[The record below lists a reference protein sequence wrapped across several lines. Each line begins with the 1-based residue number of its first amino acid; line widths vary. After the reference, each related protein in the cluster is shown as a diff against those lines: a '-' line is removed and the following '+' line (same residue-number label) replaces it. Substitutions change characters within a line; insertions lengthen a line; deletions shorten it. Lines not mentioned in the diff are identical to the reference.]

1 MARSEPQTTVKTG
14 KNTTVRLKNFGPFD
28 DVDIEL
34 RPLTIFIG
42 KNSVGKSLLLSLLW
56 ALVSTRPEI
65 PSDEEI
71 RMKWNKLYEKAE
83 YISLKITKALEPV
96 VSDFGILFEE
106 VSMLIKSMATDVRD
120 FTRTSKDL
128 FKRAIEAGL
137 EKRLRQV
144 FGVSPRELVKVGET
158 SAQIDIK
165 GTCGNLHISLTD
177 SVAVDR
183 LDLCI
188 DNATEDE
195 FLSIIELLVI
205 YIALDIY
212 KFYIIEELKKQFT
225 AYDYI
230 IATMMFLTRKIID
243 EYGVLSPAIS
253 GMFGSANKRYLID
266 MSIRGP
272 VYEVF
277 LPGSRAC
284 IVHALPRP
292 ETFTAG
298 PRDRMSVSDR
308 EFIDVYARLIDE
320 YRRSRKLTESANLL
334 LRDMGIELDI
344 ATQWGK
350 LVVYVKTWSGKRLEL
365 AHAPSGIREIIMA
378 IFALSSKDFRFVFIE
393 EPEAHLHPSAQR
405 LLARAVAEAVNNG
418 KFVALTTH
426 SDYLISEFSNLIAL
440 SNVSKDVRK
449 KLSYRDAEVL
459 KPEAVAAYLVKA
471 EGNRAVVERLEVD
484 YTGIPENEFARV
496 AEEILEIRNEL
507 Y

>member
-1 MARSEPQTTVKTG
+1 MARSESQTTVKTG
-14 KNTTVRLKNFGPFD
+14 KNITVRLKNFGPFD

-83 YISLKITKALEPV
+83 SISLKITKVIKPV
-96 VSDFGILFEE
+96 VSDSDILIEE
-106 VSMLIKSMATDVRD
+106 VSKLIKSMATDVRD
-120 FTRTSKDL
+120 FTRTSRDL

-144 FGVSPRELVKVGET
+144 FGVSLRELVKAGET

-177 SVAVDR
+177 SVAVDQ

-195 FLSIIELLVI
+195 FLSIIKPLVI
-205 YIALDIY
+205 YIVFSIY
-212 KFYIIEELKKQFT
+212 TREELEKQFT

-253 GMFGSANKRYLID
+253 GKFGSVDMKYLID

-272 VYEVF
+272 IYEVF

-350 LVVYVKTWSGKRLEL
+350 PVVYVKTWSGKRLEL
-365 AHAPSGIREIIMA
+365 AHAPSGIREIIMV
-378 IFALSSKDFRFVFIE
+378 IFALSSEDFRFVFIE

-426 SDYLISEFSNLIAL
+426 SDYLISEFSNLVAL
-440 SNVSKDVRK
+440 SNVSKDVIK

-484 YTGIPENEFARV
+484 YTGIPEDEFARV

>member
-1 MARSEPQTTVKTG
+1 VARLEPQAAVKTG
-14 KNTTVRLKNFGPFD
+14 KNITVRLKNFGPFD
-28 DVDIEL
+28 DVDIDL
-34 RPLTIFIG
+34 RPLTVFIG

-56 ALVSTRPEI
+56 ALLSTRPEI

-71 RMKWNKLYEKAE
+71 REKWSGLYEKAE
-83 YISLKITKALEPV
+83 SISLKITEFIESVA
-96 VSDFGILFEE
+96 SDFGIIMEE
-106 VSMLIKSMATDVRD
+106 VSKLIGSIATDVRD
-120 FTRTSKDL
+120 FTRTSREV
-128 FKRAIEAGL
+128 FKSAIEAGL
-137 EKRLRQV
+137 EVRLRQV
-144 FGVSPRELVKVGET
+144 FGVSTRELVKVGET

-165 GTCGNLHISLTD
+165 GRCGNLHISLTD

-183 LDLCI
+183 LDMCI
-188 DNATEDE
+188 DNATGDE
-195 FLSIIELLVI
+195 FLSITKPLVI
-205 YIALDIY
+205 YIASSIY
-212 KFYIIEELKKQFT
+212 LREELEKQFT

-253 GMFGSANKRYLID
+253 GKFGSVNKQYLID
-266 MSIRGP
+266 MSIRGS

-334 LRDMGIELDI
+334 LRDMGIELDT
-344 ATQWGK
+344 AAPGGNP
-350 LVVYVKTWSGKRLEL
+350 VVYVKTWSGKRLEL
-365 AHAPSGIREIIMA
+365 AHAPSGIREIITA
-378 IFALSSKDFRFVFIE
+378 IFALSSEDFRFVFME

-405 LLARAVAEAVNNG
+405 LLARAIAEAVNNG

-426 SDYLISEFSNLIAL
+426 SDYLINEFSNLVAL
-440 SNVSKDVRK
+440 SNASKDVRK

-484 YTGIPENEFARV
+484 YTGIPEDEFARV

>member
-1 MARSEPQTTVKTG
+1 MHRANVARLEPQAAVKTG
-14 KNTTVRLKNFGPFD
+14 KNIAVRLKNFGPFD
-28 DVDIEL
+28 DVDIDL
-34 RPLTIFIG
+34 RPLTVFIG

-56 ALVSTRPEI
+56 ALLSTRPEI

-71 RMKWNKLYEKAE
+71 KMRWRGLYEKAE
-83 YISLKITKALEPV
+83 SISLKITESIEPV
-96 VSDFGILFEE
+96 ASDFGIIKEE
-106 VSMLIKSMATDVRD
+106 VSKHIGSIATDVRD
-120 FTRTSKDL
+120 FTMSSRDV
-128 FKRAIEAGL
+128 FKSAIEAGL

-165 GTCGNLHISLTD
+165 GACGDLLVSLTD

-183 LDLCI
+183 LDMCI
-188 DNATEDE
+188 DNAAENE
-195 FLSIIELLVI
+195 FLSIIEPLIV
-205 YIALDIY
+205 YIAFIHIRE
-212 KFYIIEELKKQFT
+212 KFKKRFT

-230 IATMMFLTRKIID
+230 ITTMMFLTRRVID
-243 EYGVLSPAIS
+243 EYGVLNPAIS
-253 GMFGSANKRYLID
+253 GKFGSTDAIDLID
-266 MSIRGP
+266 IDGP
-272 VYEVF
+272 VDAVF
-277 LPGSRAC
+277 LPDNRAG
-284 IVHALPRP
+284 IVRDLPRP

-298 PRDRMSVSDR
+298 PRDRTSVSDR
-308 EFIDVYARLIDE
+308 EFIDVYARLSDE
-320 YRRSRKLTESANLL
+320 YRMSRKLTEGANLL

-344 ATQWGK
+344 AAPGGNP
-350 LVVYVKTWSGKRLEL
+350 VVYVKTWSGKRLEL
-365 AHAPSGIREIIMA
+365 AHAPSGIREIITT
-378 IFALSSKDFRFVFIE
+378 IFALSFEAFRFVFME

-405 LLARAVAEAVNNG
+405 LLARAIAEAVNNG

-426 SDYLISEFSNLIAL
+426 SDYLINEFSNLVAL
-440 SNVSKDVRK
+440 SNASKDVRK

-484 YTGIPENEFARV
+484 YTGIPEDEFARV

>member
-1 MARSEPQTTVKTG
+1 MARLEPQTTVKTG
-14 KNTTVRLKNFGPFD
+14 KNITVRLKNFGPFD

-83 YISLKITKALEPV
+83 SISLKITKVIEPV
-96 VSDFGILFEE
+96 VSDSGILIEE
-106 VSMLIKSMATDVRD
+106 VSKLIKSMATDVRD
-120 FTRTSKDL
+120 FTRTCRDL
-128 FKRAIEAGL
+128 FKRAMEAGL
-137 EKRLRQV
+137 EVRLRQV

-165 GTCGNLHISLTD
+165 GACGNLHITLTD

-195 FLSIIELLVI
+195 FLSIIEPLVI
-205 YIALDIY
+205 YIAFNIY
-212 KFYIIEELKKQFT
+212 IREELKKQFT

-230 IATMMFLTRKIID
+230 IETMIFLTRKIID
-243 EYGVLSPAIS
+243 EYGVLSLPIS
-253 GMFGSANKRYLID
+253 GKFGSANKNYLIN
-266 MSIRGP
+266 MSIREP
-272 VYEVF
+272 VFEVF

-298 PRDRMSVSDR
+298 PRDKMSVSDR
-308 EFIDVYARLIDE
+308 EFIDVYASLIDE

-350 LVVYVKTWSGKRLEL
+350 PVVYVKTWSGKRLEL
-365 AHAPSGIREIIMA
+365 AHAPSGIREVIMA
-378 IFALSSKDFRFVFIE
+378 IFALSSEDFRFVFIE

-418 KFVALTTH
+418 KLVALTTH
-426 SDYLISEFSNLIAL
+426 SDYLISEFNNLIAL
-440 SNVSKDVRK
+440 SNVSKDVIK

-484 YTGIPENEFARV
+484 FTGIPEDEFARV

>member
-1 MARSEPQTTVKTG
+1 VARLEPQATVKTG
-14 KNTTVRLKNFGPFD
+14 KNITVRLKNFGPFD

-56 ALVSTRPEI
+56 ALLSTRPEI
-65 PSDEEI
+65 PSDEKI
-71 RMKWNKLYEKAE
+71 KMKWSKLYENAE
-83 YISLKITKALEPV
+83 YISLKIIESIETV
-96 VSDFGILFEE
+96 MSDFDITKEE
-106 VSMLIKSMATDVRD
+106 VSKLIGSIATDVRD
-120 FTRTSKDL
+120 FTRTSRDL

-137 EKRLRQV
+137 EVRLRQV
-144 FGVSPRELVKVGET
+144 FGVSPRELVKVGKT

-165 GTCGNLHISLTD
+165 GTCGNLHITLTD

-195 FLSIIELLVI
+195 FLLIMKLLVI
-205 YIALDIY
+205 NISLKYIASTIY
-212 KFYIIEELKKQFT
+212 IREEFKKRLT

-230 IATMMFLTRKIID
+230 IEIMMFLTRSIID

-253 GMFGSANKRYLID
+253 DKFGSTVQ
-266 MSIRGP
+266 GP
-272 VYEVF
+272 VDAVF

-292 ETFTAG
+292 ETFAAS

-344 ATQWGK
+344 ATQWGEP
-350 LVVYVKTWSGKRLEL
+350 VVYVKTWSGKRLEL
-365 AHAPSGIREIIMA
+365 AHAPSGIREIIMV

-426 SDYLISEFSNLIAL
+426 SDYLISEFSNLVAL

-484 YTGIPENEFARV
+484 YTGIPEDEFARV

>member
-1 MARSEPQTTVKTG
+1 MARLEPQAAVKTG
-14 KNTTVRLKNFGPFD
+14 KNITVRLKNFGPFD
-28 DVDIEL
+28 NVDIDL
-34 RPLTIFIG
+34 RPLTVFIG

-56 ALVSTRPEI
+56 ALLSTRPEI

-71 RMKWNKLYEKAE
+71 RMKWSGLYEKAE
-83 YISLKITKALEPV
+83 SISLKITEFIEPV
-96 VSDFGILFEE
+96 ASDPRIIMKE
-106 VSMLIKSMATDVRD
+106 VSKHIGSMATDVRD
-120 FTRTSKDL
+120 FTRTSRDV
-128 FKRAIEAGL
+128 FKSAIEAGL

-144 FGVSPRELVKVGET
+144 FGVSTRELVRVGET

-165 GTCGNLHISLTD
+165 GTCGDLLISLTD

-183 LDLCI
+183 LDMCI
-188 DNATEDE
+188 DNAAENE
-195 FLSIIELLVI
+195 FLSIIKPLIV
-205 YIALDIY
+205 YIASIHTR
-212 KFYIIEELKKQFT
+212 EEFKKRFT

-230 IATMMFLTRKIID
+230 ITTMMFLTRRVID
-243 EYGVLSPAIS
+243 EYGVLNPAIS
-253 GMFGSANKRYLID
+253 GKFGSTNAMYLPDIT
-266 MSIRGP
+266 IQGP
-272 VYEVF
+272 VDAVF
-277 LPGSRAC
+277 LPDNRAG
-284 IVHALPRP
+284 IVRSLPRP

-308 EFIDVYARLIDE
+308 EFIDVYARLSDE
-320 YRRSRKLTESANLL
+320 YRWSRKLTEGANLL
-334 LRDMGIELDI
+334 LRDMGIELDTAAPGGI
-344 ATQWGK
+344 P
-350 LVVYVKTWSGKRLEL
+350 VVYVKTWSGKRLEL
-365 AHAPSGIREIIMA
+365 AHAPSGIREIITA
-378 IFALSSKDFRFVFIE
+378 IFALSSGAFRFVFME

-405 LLARAVAEAVNNG
+405 LLARAIAEAVNNG

-426 SDYLISEFSNLIAL
+426 SDYLINEFSNLVAL

-484 YTGIPENEFARV
+484 YTGIPEDEFARV

>member
-14 KNTTVRLKNFGPFD
+14 KNITVRLKNFGPFD

-83 YISLKITKALEPV
+83 SISLKITKVIEPV
-96 VSDFGILFEE
+96 VSDFGILIDE
-106 VSMLIKSMATDVRD
+106 VSKLIRSMATDVRD
-120 FTRTSKDL
+120 FTRTSRDL

-144 FGVSPRELVKVGET
+144 FGVSPRELVKAGET

-177 SVAVDR
+177 SVVVDR

-195 FLSIIELLVI
+195 FLSIIEPLVI
-205 YIALDIY
+205 YIAFDID
-212 KFYIIEELKKQFT
+212 IREELEKRFT

-230 IATMMFLTRKIID
+230 IETMIFLTRKIID
-243 EYGVLSPAIS
+243 EYGVLSLPIS
-253 GMFGSANKRYLID
+253 GKFGFANKKYLIN
-266 MSIRGP
+266 MSIREP
-272 VYEVF
+272 VFEVF

-298 PRDRMSVSDR
+298 PRDMMSVSDR

-344 ATQWGK
+344 ATQRGK
-350 LVVYVKTWSGKRLEL
+350 PVVYVKTWSGKRLEL
-365 AHAPSGIREIIMA
+365 AHAPSGIREIIMV
-378 IFALSSKDFRFVFIE
+378 IFALSSEDFRFVFIE

-405 LLARAVAEAVNNG
+405 LLARAIAEAVNNG

-440 SNVSKDVRK
+440 SNVSKDVIK
-449 KLSYRDAEVL
+449 KLSYRDVEVL